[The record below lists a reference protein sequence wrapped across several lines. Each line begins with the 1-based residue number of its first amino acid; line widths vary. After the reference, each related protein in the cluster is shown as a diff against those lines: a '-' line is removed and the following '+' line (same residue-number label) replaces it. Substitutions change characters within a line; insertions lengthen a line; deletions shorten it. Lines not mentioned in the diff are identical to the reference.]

1 MIQEKLIA
9 EIADDQIRYI
19 LYQQNT
25 DSEYKIL
32 NKKISTNT
40 GIRKGKI
47 LDFNYTAKKINE
59 DVKNIEKE
67 SNKIFKDISII
78 INEPLYDPSG
88 KKMRT

>member
-1 MIQEKLIA
+1 MIQERLIA

-47 LDFNYTAKKINE
+47 LDFNIRQKK
-59 DVKNIEKE
+59 
-67 SNKIFKDISII
+67 
-78 INEPLYDPSG
+78 
-88 KKMRT
+88 